1 MGRAADMEGRV
12 GGCEGNP
19 DAASRQ
25 PPQPTAPAEVLLEL
39 QRRAGNASVAR
50 WLGSASHRPLQRDE
64 LTISPQMPE
73 TEAGALRE
81 AWALLKEL
89 DARPASADEIAR
101 VASIA
106 HTEHIEFLGEGML
119 ERIRATPNTRLVV
132 SGGLTDKRR
141 QDEAGGTRL
150 IAKFA
155 DRTEADVGYG
165 AAETFSEF
173 MKSVPKE
180 ARKQVQFQIRFDI
193 LIPYFEWAR
202 KREHYGVAYFLETL
216 THELALHGEAYADR
230 IVRWRESKEPWTPT
244 FEYSEHQEHMY
255 AGNPRYMLLLRRLY
269 EAAAAQVPGVPP
281 ELLTAL
287 ERELEESR
295 TVYTKEG
302 MTPPE
307 EPTAVAQ
314 REMLDWI
321 AELKQG
327 LSEPEPEPEQSPQI
341 HGEAP
346 MLEPL
351 PQPQR
356 KSRLRRLL
364 DRLAGCIRRP
374 QPD

>member
-1 MGRAADMEGRV
+1 MEQLARAREGTP
-12 GGCEGNP
+12 N
-19 DAASRQ
+19 AAPRQ
-25 PPQPTAPAEVLLEL
+25 PPQPAAPAEVLLEL
-39 QRRAGNASVAR
+39 QRTAGNASVAR
-50 WLGSASHRPLQRDE
+50 WLGSAAHRPLQRDE

-73 TEAGALRE
+73 TEAGELRE

-132 SGGLTDKRR
+132 SGGLTGKRNS
-141 QDEAGGTRL
+141 DEAGGTRL
-150 IAKFA
+150 IATFQ
-155 DRTEADVGYG
+155 DRVEQDVGYG

-193 LIPYFEWAR
+193 LIPYLAWAR
-202 KREHYGVAYFLETL
+202 KPDYGVAYFLETL

-230 IVRWRESKEPWTPT
+230 IVRWRESEEPWTPT

-269 EAAAAQVPGVPP
+269 EAAAAQVSDVPT
-281 ELLTAL
+281 ELLTGL

-302 MTPPE
+302 MIPPE
-307 EPTAVAQ
+307 QPTAVAQ

-327 LSEPEPEPEQSPQI
+327 LSEPEPEPEQSPQV
-341 HGEAP
+341 HGEDP

-356 KSRLRRLL
+356 RSRLRRLL
-364 DRLAGCIRRP
+364 DWLAGCIRRP